1 MPFSNTSAQCQHVST
16 QLKILIEKNHID
28 VPILPEV
35 AGKAVRL
42 TQDSESTSSELAK
55 LIQSDQTL
63 AGHVMRV
70 ANSAAYSPNASIL
83 TLQQA
88 ITRLGMKMIAEIAL
102 AASINSSLFDT
113 PGFENYIECKLKFSL
128 ATALWAKEVARACRH
143 NVEAAFLAGLLHD
156 IGRPVAIQDALIIAR
171 KAQITLT
178 KEELFILEDT
188 FQRPI
193 GIRVIELWKMPS
205 SVQSAVKYFDNYSAA
220 HPSQNQTLSIV
231 AGSLFARHFTNA
243 SEENQESEEGNI
255 LSRDDLFN
263 HPVFSALNLY
273 PDELEKLIEK
283 IDNIRA
289 AMEAMGNG

>member
-1 MPFSNTSAQCQHVST
+1 MPLSNTSAQCQHVST

-42 TQDSESTSSELAK
+42 TQNSESTSSELAK

-102 AASINSSLFDT
+102 AASINSSLFNT
-113 PGFENYIECKLKFSL
+113 PGFENYIEHKLKFSL
-128 ATALWAKEVARACRH
+128 STALWAKEVARACRH

-156 IGRPVAIQDALIIAR
+156 IGRPVVIQDALSIAQ
-171 KAQITLT
+171 KAQTTLT
-178 KEELFILEDT
+178 KEELCLLEDAY
-188 FQRPI
+188 QSDI

-205 SVQSAVKYFDNYSAA
+205 SVQNAVKYFDNYTVS

-231 AGSLFARHFTNA
+231 AGSLFAHHFMGET
-243 SEENQESEEGNI
+243 EEDNTSGH
-255 LSRDDLFN
+255 DDLFN
-263 HPVFSALNLY
+263 HPVFPALNLY

-283 IDNIRA
+283 IDSIRS

>member
-16 QLKILIEKNHID
+16 QLKMHIEKNHID

-42 TQDSESTSSELAK
+42 TQNPESTANELAK

-113 PGFENYIECKLKFSL
+113 PGFENYIADKLKFSL
-128 ATALWAKEVARACRH
+128 ATALWAKEVARACRR

-156 IGRPVAIQDALIIAR
+156 IGRPVAIQDALTTAR

-188 FQRPI
+188 YQRPI
-193 GIRVIELWKMPS
+193 GIRVIELWEMPS
-205 SVQSAVKYFDNYSAA
+205 SVQSSIKYFDNYSTA

-231 AGSLFARHFTNA
+231 AGSLFARHFMNDTEDSNT
-243 SEENQESEEGNI
+243 
-255 LSRDDLFN
+255 LSRDDLFS
-263 HPVFSALNLY
+263 HPVFAALNLY
-273 PDELEKLIEK
+273 PDALEKLIEK
-283 IDNIRA
+283 IDNIRS
-289 AMEAMGNG
+289 AMEVMG

>member
-42 TQDSESTSSELAK
+42 TQNSESTSSELAK

-102 AASINSSLFDT
+102 AASINSSLFNT
-113 PGFENYIECKLKFSL
+113 PGFENYIERKLKFSL

-156 IGRPVAIQDALIIAR
+156 IGRPVVIQDALSIAQ
-171 KAQITLT
+171 KVQTTLT
-178 KEELFILEDT
+178 KEELCILEDT
-188 FQRPI
+188 YQRPI

-205 SVQSAVKYFDNYSAA
+205 SVQNAVRYFNNYTAP

-231 AGSLFARHFTNA
+231 AGSLFTRHFMGET
-243 SEENQESEEGNI
+243 EEGDTLN
-255 LSRDDLFN
+255 RDDLFN
-263 HPVFSALNLY
+263 HPVFPALNLY
-273 PDELEKLIEK
+273 PDELERLIEK
-283 IDNIRA
+283 IDNIRS

>member
-1 MPFSNTSAQCQHVST
+1 MPLSSTSTQCQHVST

-28 VPILPEV
+28 VPILPAV

-42 TQDSESTSSELAK
+42 TQNSESTSSELAK

-113 PGFENYIECKLKFSL
+113 PGFENYIERKLKFSL

-156 IGRPVAIQDALIIAR
+156 IGRPVVIQSALSIAQ
-171 KAQITLT
+171 KTQTILT
-178 KEELFILEDT
+178 KEELCILEDT
-188 FQRPI
+188 YQSPI

-205 SVQSAVKYFDNYSAA
+205 SVQNAVRYFDDYTAP
-220 HPSQNQTLSIV
+220 HPSHNQTLSIV
-231 AGSLFARHFTNA
+231 AGSLFTRHVMGET
-243 SEENQESEEGNI
+243 EECDT
-255 LSRDDLFN
+255 LSRNDLFN
-263 HPVFSALNLY
+263 HPVFPALNLY

-283 IDNIRA
+283 IDNIRS
-289 AMEAMGNG
+289 AMEAMGSG

>member
-1 MPFSNTSAQCQHVST
+1 MPSSNTSAQCQHIST
-16 QLKILIEKNHID
+16 QLKMLIEKNHID
-28 VPILPEV
+28 VPILPAV

-113 PGFENYIECKLKFSL
+113 PGFENYIERKLKFSL
-128 ATALWAKEVARACRH
+128 ATALWAKEVARSCRH

-156 IGRPVAIQDALIIAR
+156 IGRPVAIQDALAIAQ
-171 KAQITLT
+171 KTQTTLT

-188 FQRPI
+188 YQSPI

-205 SVQSAVKYFDNYSAA
+205 SVQNAIKYFDNYSTA
-220 HPSQNQTLSIV
+220 HTSQNQTLSIV
-231 AGSLFARHFTNA
+231 AGSLFARHFMNET
-243 SEENQESEEGNI
+243 EEDDTLNRN
-255 LSRDDLFN
+255 DLFG
-263 HPVFSALNLY
+263 HPVFAALNLY
-273 PDELEKLIEK
+273 PDELEKLIGK
-283 IDNIRA
+283 IDNIRS

>member
-1 MPFSNTSAQCQHVST
+1 MPLSNTSAQCQHVST
-16 QLKILIEKNHID
+16 QLKILIEKSHID

-42 TQDSESTSSELAK
+42 TQDSESTSNELAK

-113 PGFENYIECKLKFSL
+113 PGFESYVACKLKFSL

-178 KEELFILEDT
+178 KEELFILENT

-205 SVQSAVKYFDNYSAA
+205 SVQSAVKYFDDYNAA
-220 HPSQNQTLSIV
+220 HSSQNQTLSIV
-231 AGSLFARHFTNA
+231 AGSLFARHFMNEN
-243 SEENQESEEGNI
+243 EENEESNI
-255 LSRDDLFN
+255 LSRDDLFS

>member
-1 MPFSNTSAQCQHVST
+1 MPFSNTSAQCQHVSA
-16 QLKILIEKNHID
+16 QLKMHIEKNHID

-42 TQDSESTSSELAK
+42 TQNPESTSNELAK

-113 PGFENYIECKLKFSL
+113 PGFENYIERKLKFSL
-128 ATALWAKEVARACRH
+128 ATALWAKEVARACRR

-156 IGRPVAIQDALIIAR
+156 IGRPVAIQDALNTAR
-171 KAQITLT
+171 KAKITLT
-178 KEELFILEDT
+178 EEELFILEDT
-188 FQRPI
+188 YQRPI
-193 GIRVIELWKMPS
+193 GIRVIKLWEMPN
-205 SVQSAVKYFDNYSAA
+205 SVQNAIRYFDNYNTA

-231 AGSLFARHFTNA
+231 AGSLFARHFMNEA
-243 SEENQESEEGNI
+243 EENNT
-255 LSRDDLFN
+255 LSRDDLFS
-263 HPVFSALNLY
+263 HPVFAALNLY

-283 IDNIRA
+283 IDNIRSA
-289 AMEAMGNG
+289 IEVMG